1 MSRTASKPKRLGI
14 RVFIRSTI
22 SVSVRVVSVQRLS
35 TAHGIWASGRVRLR
49 GYMAAYGAAGPL
61 TPDLRWMW
69 PSGRSS
75 PRLVGAARCPVRR
88 CHRRVRCCPRFRG
101 RFTRW
106 VLVSWARVTRRVSRE
121 GSYGVL
127 LRIRQISEEALDVPQ
142 GSLYPALN
150 RLEHQGLIESECG
163 ESENR
168 RRAKYYRLTR
178 SGRRRFQEDAAGWER
193 LAAAMQAPSARRR
206 TRCDVFSRLLSLLTA
221 WIRRERFEDGLDD
234 EVRFHLD
241 AHAEDLVRSGVPR
254 LEGIR
259 TARPR
264 AAGSGGAGPAGRVR
278 QPRESAARQSA
289 GARGGNSGCAFPSGP
304 RGPDSCGNSW

>member
-1 MSRTASKPKRLGI
+1 MDVAKRSVVASAGWSSAVSGASLPSAGSMLPSIPGP
-14 RVFIRSTI
+14 FH
-22 SVSVRVVSVQRLS
+22 SVGAGFLS
-35 TAHGIWASGRVRLR
+35 ARHSAGFAGRQLR
-49 GYMAAYGAAGPL
+49 GAAADSADLGRGP
-61 TPDLRWMW
+61 
-69 PSGRSS
+69 
-75 PRLVGAARCPVRR
+75 RR
-88 CHRRVRCCPRFRG
+88 
-101 RFTRW
+101 
-106 VLVSWARVTRRVSRE
+106 A
-121 GSYGVL
+121 
-127 LRIRQISEEALDVPQ
+127 Q

-150 RLEHQGLIESECG
+150 RLEHQGLIESEWG

-206 TRCDVFSRLLSLLTA
+206 TRSDVFSRLLSLLTA

-278 QPRESAARQSA
+278 QARESAARQSA